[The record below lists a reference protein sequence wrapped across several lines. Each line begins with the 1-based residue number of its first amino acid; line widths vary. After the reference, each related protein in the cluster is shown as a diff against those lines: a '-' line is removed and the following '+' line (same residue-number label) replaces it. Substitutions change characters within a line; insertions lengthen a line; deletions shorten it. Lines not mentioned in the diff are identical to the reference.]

1 MEAIDRRRK
10 PVFVHMG
17 VNFGCADTRV
27 AKEFLNDTKI
37 SPAGQKVGREGVSE
51 KVRIDAGIQT
61 CGLSRSFDNSPK
73 MGSSE
78 SAPVVSEKDFSSRFG
93 ADKFGAGGMEITIQG
108 FMGGRTQKDKALLI
122 SFANHTSASTWKIQL
137 LYS

>member
-10 PVFVHMG
+10 PVFVDMG

-61 CGLSRSFDNSPK
+61 CGLGRSFDNSPK
-73 MGSSE
+73 VGRSE
-78 SAPVVSEKDFSSRFG
+78 SAAMVSEKDLSPRFG
-93 ADKFGAGGMEITIQG
+93 SDKFRASGMEITIQG
-108 FMGGRTQKDKALLI
+108 LLGDRTQKHKALLI
-122 SFANHTSASTWKIQL
+122 SFANHTSASTR
-137 LYS
+137 

>member
-27 AKEFLNDTKI
+27 AEEFLNDTKI

-61 CGLSRSFDNSPK
+61 CGLGCSFDNSPK
-73 MGSSE
+73 VGRGE
-78 SAPVVSEKDFSSRFG
+78 SAPVVSEKDFSSRFR
-93 ADKFGAGGMEITIQG
+93 ADKFGASGMEITIQG
-108 FMGGRTQKDKALLI
+108 FLGGRTQKDEALLI
-122 SFANHTSASTWKIQL
+122 SFAYHTSASTR
-137 LYS
+137 

>member
-17 VNFGCADTRV
+17 VDFGCANTRV

-61 CGLSRSFDNSPK
+61 CGLGRSFDNSPK
-73 MGSSE
+73 VRRGE

-93 ADKFGAGGMEITIQG
+93 ADKFWAGGMEITIQG
-108 FMGGRTQKDKALLI
+108 FLGSRTQKNKALLI
-122 SFANHTSASTWKIQL
+122 SLANHASASTW
-137 LYS
+137 

>member
-17 VNFGCADTRV
+17 VNFSCADTRV

-51 KVRIDAGIQT
+51 KVRIDAGIQS
-61 CGLSRSFDNSPK
+61 CGLGCSFDNSPK
-73 MGSSE
+73 VGSGE
-78 SAPVVSEKDFSSRFG
+78 SAPVVSEKDLSSRFG

-108 FMGGRTQKDKALLI
+108 LLGG
-122 SFANHTSASTWKIQL
+122 
-137 LYS
+137 

>member
-17 VNFGCADTRV
+17 VDFGCANTRV

-51 KVRIDAGIQT
+51 KVRIDAGIQS
-61 CGLSRSFDNSPK
+61 CGLGCSFDNSPK
-73 MGSSE
+73 VGRGE
-78 SAPVVSEKDFSSRFG
+78 SAPVVSEKDFSSRFR

-108 FMGGRTQKDKALLI
+108 FMGGRTQKDEALLI
-122 SFANHTSASTWKIQL
+122 SFANHASASTW
-137 LYS
+137 

>member
-27 AKEFLNDTKI
+27 AEEFLNDTKI

-61 CGLSRSFDNSPK
+61 CGLGRSFDNSPK
-73 MGSSE
+73 VGRGE
-78 SAPVVSEKDFSSRFG
+78 SAPVVSEKDFSSRFR
-93 ADKFGAGGMEITIQG
+93 ADKFRASGMEITIQG
-108 FMGGRTQKDKALLI
+108 LLGGRTQKHKALLI
-122 SFANHTSASTWKIQL
+122 SFANHTSASTR
-137 LYS
+137 

>member
-17 VNFGCADTRV
+17 VDFGCANTRG

-51 KVRIDAGIQT
+51 KVRIDAGIQS
-61 CGLSRSFDNSPK
+61 CGLGCSFDNSPK
-73 MGSSE
+73 VGSGE
-78 SAPVVSEKDFSSRFG
+78 SAPVVSEKDFSSRFR
-93 ADKFGAGGMEITIQG
+93 ADKFGASGMEITIQG

-122 SFANHTSASTWKIQL
+122 SFANHTSASTR
-137 LYS
+137 

>member
-17 VNFGCADTRV
+17 VNFSCANTRV

-37 SPAGQKVGREGVSE
+37 SPAGQEVGREGVSE

-61 CGLSRSFDNSPK
+61 CGLGRSFDNSPK
-73 MGSSE
+73 VGRSE
-78 SAPVVSEKDFSSRFG
+78 SAAMVSEKDLSPRFG
-93 ADKFGAGGMEITIQG
+93 SDKFRASGMEITIQG
-108 FMGGRTQKDKALLI
+108 LLGGRTQKHKALLI
-122 SFANHTSASTWKIQL
+122 SFANHTSASTR
-137 LYS
+137 

>member
-17 VNFGCADTRV
+17 VNFSCADTRV

-61 CGLSRSFDNSPK
+61 CGLGRSFDNSPK
-73 MGSSE
+73 VGRSE
-78 SAPVVSEKDFSSRFG
+78 SAAMVSEKDLSPRFG
-93 ADKFGAGGMEITIQG
+93 SDKFRASGMEITIQG
-108 FMGGRTQKDKALLI
+108 LLGGRTQKHKALLI
-122 SFANHTSASTWKIQL
+122 SFANHTSASTR
-137 LYS
+137 

>member
-10 PVFVHMG
+10 PVFVDMG

-27 AKEFLNDTKI
+27 AEEFLNDTKI

-61 CGLSRSFDNSPK
+61 CCLGCSFDNSPK
-73 MGSSE
+73 MGRGE
-78 SAPVVSEKDFSSRFG
+78 SAPVVSEKDLSSRLG

-108 FMGGRTQKDKALLI
+108 FLGGRTQKHEALLI
-122 SFANHTSASTWKIQL
+122 SFTNHTSASTW
-137 LYS
+137 

>member
-17 VNFGCADTRV
+17 VNFGCANTRV

-37 SPAGQKVGREGVSE
+37 SPAGQKVSCEGVSE

-61 CGLSRSFDNSPK
+61 CGLCRSFDNSPK
-73 MGSSE
+73 MGSGE
-78 SAPVVSEKDFSSRFG
+78 SAPVVSEKDFSPRFG
-93 ADKFGAGGMEITIQG
+93 AD
-108 FMGGRTQKDKALLI
+108 
-122 SFANHTSASTWKIQL
+122 
-137 LYS
+137 